1 MTRSKL
7 PENPKS
13 IFAEMTQLAIQHG
26 ALNMSQGFPSFPAS
40 QELKELA
47 SQAILEDHNQY
58 APMTGLPALRVAISQ
73 MFESQHQAFYDPN
86 QEICITAGAT
96 QGIFTAIQATVFKGD
111 EVILFTPA
119 YDCYE
124 PAIKVAGGIPIKI
137 PMRMPDFTID
147 WDHVRDAISSKTK
160 MIIINSPHNP
170 SGKLMTHED
179 MLQLEKIAVEND
191 LIVLSDEVYEF
202 MVFDDHEHRSAS
214 RYPGLKERSF
224 VMGSFGKTF
233 HVTGWKTGFC
243 LAPPALMKEFLKV
256 HQQVVFCVNQPIQHA
271 IAHYLKQPQHYLD
284 LGQFYQRKRDLFLN
298 LIKDSRFQFKPSEST
313 YFQLLDYS
321 EITDESDL
329 AFAKAITIN
338 HKIASIP
345 ISVFMQGRDPEMLR
359 FCFAKEDEELVAAA
373 KILNEL

>member
-1 MTRSKL
+1 
-7 PENPKS
+7 
-13 IFAEMTQLAIQHG
+13 MTQLANQHS
-26 ALNMSQGFPSFPAS
+26 AINMSQGFPSFPAS

-47 SQAILEDHNQY
+47 SQAILENHNQY
-58 APMTGLPALRVAISQ
+58 APMMGLPALRLAISQ
-73 MFESQHQAFYDPN
+73 MFESQHDAFYHPDK
-86 QEICITAGAT
+86 EICVTAGAT
-96 QGIFTAIQATVFKGD
+96 QAIFTAIQATIFKDD

-124 PAIKVAGGIPIKI
+124 PSIKVAGGVPIKI
-137 PMRMPDFTID
+137 PMQLPDFTID
-147 WDHVRDAISSKTK
+147 WDQVRDAINPKTK

-170 SGKLMTHED
+170 SGKLLTHDD
-179 MLQLEKIAVEND
+179 MLQLEIIAVEND
-191 LIVLSDEVYEF
+191 LLVMSDEVYEF
-202 MVFDDHEHRSAS
+202 MIFDDNEHRSAA
-214 RYPGLKERSF
+214 RYAGLKERCF

-256 HQQVVFCVNQPIQHA
+256 HQQVVFCVNQPMQQA
-271 IAHYLKQPQHYLD
+271 IATYLQQPQHYMD
-284 LGQFYQRKRDLFLN
+284 LGKFYQRKRDLFLN
-298 LIKDSRFQFKPSEST
+298 LIKDSRFKFTPSEST

-321 EITDESDL
+321 DITDEGDL
-329 AFAKAITIN
+329 AFAKALTID

-345 ISVFMQGRDPEMLR
+345 ISVFMEGLDPKMLR